1 MRVPAEF
8 GDEFGQL
15 ARDSGS
21 SRRRARWRW
30 RPVVA
35 ILVVVVGGAA
45 IALAATGALKGGK
58 PVRDARAPP
67 APSAEN
73 GSVRAKSSR
82 MLSVR
87 AQDPGGGLA
96 WGMRL
101 AVATRGLG
109 CLEVG
114 RVQEGNVGVVGQ
126 DHAFSDDGKFHP
138 LQFARSATSP
148 ACAPLDRRGRLVL
161 SVNVGDVPAS
171 GVNASGLD
179 ASGSCLAP
187 NAHEPGG
194 AFCPGRDERNLYY
207 GLLGPRATTLTYTG
221 ENGAQRTLKLHSPD
235 GAYLIVTRAVE
246 APGSINNEISASLDP
261 TAPITTVTYGS
272 GLRCNFAEP
281 LPTVH
286 DECRLPLGYVLRPP
300 PHYTHA
306 QLASP
311 VRAVA
316 RPAGRGRW
324 KLTVSFIAHVPIT
337 NALGEYAIRLQGP
350 HGWYGFSSAKNIWA
364 ATRITQPLPAPLPLA
379 SGTYHGTVMFAT
391 SRTPGAPSA
400 ALATIHGTDVT
411 VGRFTI
417 HIRSAWEQRRSHRA

>member
-1 MRVPAEF
+1 MSHEMRVLADL
-8 GDEFGQL
+8 GDEFGRL
-15 ARDSGS
+15 ARASGS

-30 RPVVA
+30 RPLVA
-35 ILVVVVGGAA
+35 ILVVVVGGATV
-45 IALAATGALKGGK
+45 ALAATGVLNVGK
-58 PVRDARAPP
+58 PVRDASAPP
-67 APSAEN
+67 APSAGN

-101 AVATRGLG
+101 AATTRGLG

-114 RVQEGNVGVVGQ
+114 RVQDGNVGVVGQ
-126 DHAFSDDGKFHP
+126 DRAFSDDGKFHP
-138 LQFARSATSP
+138 LPVALSAASP
-148 ACAPLDRRGRLVL
+148 ACAPLDRRGRLFL
-161 SVNVGDVPAS
+161 NVNVGDVPAS

-179 ASGSCLAP
+179 VSGSCLPP

-221 ENGAQRTLKLHSPD
+221 ENGAQRTIKLHSPD

-246 APGSINNEISASLDP
+246 APGSINNAISASLDP
-261 TAPITTVTYGS
+261 SAPITTVTYS
-272 GLRCNFAEP
+272 NGLRCNFAEP

-286 DECRLPLGYVLRPP
+286 NECRLPLGYVPRPT

-324 KLTVSFIAHVPIT
+324 KLTVSFIAHESIT
-337 NALGEYAIRLQGP
+337 NALNEYVIQLQGP
-350 HGWYGFSSAKNIWA
+350 HGWYGFSSAKNISA
-364 ATRITQPLPAPLPLA
+364 GTRITQPIPAPLPLA
-379 SGTYHGTVMFAT
+379 PGTYHGTVMFAT
-391 SRTPGAPSA
+391 NTTPGAPSA
-400 ALATIHGTDVT
+400 PLAINHGTDAT

-417 HIRSAWEQRRSHRA
+417 HIR